1 MLAMD
6 SLLRGIYFDEI
17 PKDVQEKR
25 HQMSEAAVEKNDGTV
40 SFPVGAKDSLV
51 KAVTDPLMPDKSAI
65 STLCDNLTPDRLC
78 EQDIRT
84 LSAKILS
91 QPDPDEVGGSLGPVC
106 AYYNER
112 WREALQDVERLC
124 EYAKTMGRGDRR
136 C

>member
-17 PKDVQEKR
+17 PEDVQEKR
-25 HQMSEAAVEKNDGTV
+25 HQMSEAAVEENDGTV
-40 SFPVGAKDSLV
+40 SFPVAAKDSLV

-65 STLCDNLTPDRLC
+65 STLCDNLTSDRLC
-78 EQDIRT
+78 EQDIRK

-91 QPDPDEVGGSLGPVC
+91 QPAPGEIGCSLGPVC
-106 AYYNER
+106 EYYHER
-112 WREALQDVERLC
+112 WREALQDVEGLC